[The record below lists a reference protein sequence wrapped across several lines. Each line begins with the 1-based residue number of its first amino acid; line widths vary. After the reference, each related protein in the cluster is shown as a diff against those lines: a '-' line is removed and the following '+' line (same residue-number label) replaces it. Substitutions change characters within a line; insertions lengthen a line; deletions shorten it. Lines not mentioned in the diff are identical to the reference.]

1 MWRDEQMEGLTRSSR
16 EGVGVT
22 AEIGY
27 GLARFAS
34 SDILMTPFGALDVA
48 GDDRRRLRVGAR
60 FGSIGGT
67 ASEVGRATAG
77 TAGGVGMVGALSFE
91 LAGER
96 IEGYGRAADHRIGLI
111 GRMSF

>member
-1 MWRDEQMEGLTRSSR
+1 MK
-16 EGVGVT
+16 

-34 SDILMTPFGALDVA
+34 SDILMTPFGAMDVA
-48 GDDRRRLRVGAR
+48 GDDRRRMRVGAR
-60 FGSIGGT
+60 FGSVGAST
-67 ASEVGRATAG
+67 AAG
-77 TAGGVGMVGALSFE
+77 AAGGVGALSFE

-96 IEGYGRAADHRIGLI
+96 IEGYGRTPDHRIGLI